1 MISPGTRSTRA
12 RWHHEKQGGIMG
24 ARGPAEGLR
33 QGPREALVQLMAA
46 AAQRQPWRGLNR
58 WRYVGDPAR
67 PIGLRDRTSER
78 FNCDDH
84 AYLAPWENDCTIQ
97 TLHFLPP
104 YYRGMQTG
112 EVERERER
120 EREREERRGPRKVQ
134 VEERRDPLSASRPLR
149 ALRYVRMDASTRRTR
164 VR

>member
-1 MISPGTRSTRA
+1 M
-12 RWHHEKQGGIMG
+12 
-24 ARGPAEGLR
+24 
-33 QGPREALVQLMAA
+33 QLMAA

-58 WRYVGDPAR
+58 RRYVGDPAR
-67 PIGLRDRTSER
+67 PVGLRDRISER

-84 AYLAPWENDCTIQ
+84 AYLTPWENDCTIQ

-120 EREREERRGPRKVQ
+120 ERREGYVAWLQP
-134 VEERRDPLSASRPLR
+134 DTSHTSAVTLE
-149 ALRYVRMDASTRRTR
+149 
-164 VR
+164 

>member
-1 MISPGTRSTRA
+1 M
-12 RWHHEKQGGIMG
+12 
-24 ARGPAEGLR
+24 
-33 QGPREALVQLMAA
+33 QLMAA

-67 PIGLRDRTSER
+67 PVGLRDRTSER
-78 FNCDDH
+78 FNCDDR
-84 AYLAPWENDCTIQ
+84 AYLASWENDCTIQ

-112 EVERERER
+112 EVER

-149 ALRYVRMDASTRRTR
+149 ALRYVAWLHPHVAHECGDTECGNRGLLGRLEHYFTYSAC
-164 VR
+164 

>member
-1 MISPGTRSTRA
+1 
-12 RWHHEKQGGIMG
+12 MG

-67 PIGLRDRTSER
+67 PVGLRDRTSER

-120 EREREERRGPRKVQ
+120 EKRGEGPAKYKLRNV
-134 VEERRDPLSASRPLR
+134 VTPCLPLALSAHTGTLHGCIHTSHTSAVTLS
-149 ALRYVRMDASTRRTR
+149 AETGVY
-164 VR
+164 

>member
-1 MISPGTRSTRA
+1 
-12 RWHHEKQGGIMG
+12 
-24 ARGPAEGLR
+24 
-33 QGPREALVQLMAA
+33 VQLMAA

-67 PIGLRDRTSER
+67 PVGLRDRTSER
-78 FNCDDH
+78 FNCDDY

-120 EREREERRGPRKVQ
+120 EKRGEGPAKYKLRNV
-134 VEERRDPLSASRPLR
+134 VTPCLPLALSAHSGTLHGLHPHVAHDGGDTECGNLR
-149 ALRYVRMDASTRRTR
+149 GLLGRLEHYFT
-164 VR
+164 

>member
-1 MISPGTRSTRA
+1 
-12 RWHHEKQGGIMG
+12 MG

-46 AAQRQPWRGLNR
+46 AAQRQPWRGLNS

-67 PIGLRDRTSER
+67 PVELRDRTSER
-78 FNCDDH
+78 FNCDGH

-97 TLHFLPP
+97 TLDFLPP

-112 EVERERER
+112 EVEREER
-120 EREREERRGPRKVQ
+120 ERERREERAPQ
-134 VEERRDPLSASRPLR
+134 
-149 ALRYVRMDASTRRTR
+149 STS
-164 VR
+164 